1 MRTIETVLFDL
12 GGVLVDWDPRHL
24 YRKIFKDDAE
34 MEHFL
39 TEICHPHWNFLH
51 DKGALRFD
59 KSIPDL
65 VHRHP
70 EYSDQIRAWIDRWPE
85 MMKGSIDRTVHI
97 LEELKSRGNVRLFAL
112 TNWSA
117 DTWPYAI
124 ERFGFLGHFEGIL
137 VSGQEKLAK
146 PDPQIFDLT
155 AARFKLDPRQTL
167 FIDDSEKNI
176 QQAREMGFATHWFRD
191 PIRLRRDLMEYGL
204 L

>member
-24 YRKIFKDDAE
+24 YRKIFTDPAE
-34 MEHFL
+34 MERFL

-51 DKGALRFD
+51 DKGALRFA

-65 VHRHP
+65 QHRYP
-70 EYSDQIRAWIDRWPE
+70 EYHDQIAAWMDRWPE

-117 DTWPYAI
+117 DTWPHAI
-124 ERFGFLGHFEGIL
+124 ERFGFLSHFEGIL

-155 AARFKLDPRQTL
+155 AARFKLDPRETL